1 MKRLAAAPFRQ
12 RLIAGERLVGVFV
25 KTPAPQVVEIL
36 AAAGFDFVVID
47 AEHAPFDRTSTDLA
61 ILAASASN
69 VEAIVRTPSC
79 DPVVLSASLDDGA
92 AGILAPHV
100 DSAAT
105 ARQVAAACRYSQ
117 GRGYSNSPR
126 GGGYGSRSLWDHVA
140 HADAAAAVIAMIEDP
155 KAVKDID
162 DILAVDGIDA
172 VFVGRADLTLAMDDR
187 TADSRHANAAA
198 RAVLSAARRAGKP
211 ACIHVGA
218 PAEAGAWLDAGAD
231 VIIISSDQSLMKS
244 AALSALETFATF
256 VRADKAQG

>member
-1 MKRLAAAPFRQ
+1 MIARAPFRQ
-12 RLIAGERLVGVFV
+12 RLLAGERLVGVFV
-25 KTPAPQVVEIL
+25 KTPAPQVIEIL
-36 AAAGFDFVVID
+36 GAAGFDFVVID

-61 ILAASASN
+61 ILAARAAN

-79 DPVVLSASLDDGA
+79 EPAVLSAPLDDGA
-92 AGILAPHV
+92 AGVLAPHV

-105 ARQVAAACRYSQ
+105 ARRVVAACRYSQ

-126 GGGYGSRSLWDHVA
+126 GGGYGARPLWDHVA
-140 HADAAAAVIAMIEDP
+140 HADGSAAVIAMIEDP
-155 KAVKDID
+155 EAVRGID
-162 DILAVDGIDA
+162 EILAVDGIDA

-198 RAVLSAARRAGKP
+198 RTVLSAARRAGKP
-211 ACIHVGA
+211 ACIHVGT

-244 AALSALETFATF
+244 AALSALETFASLA
-256 VRADKAQG
+256 RADKAQG